1 MYSFVLILHVVA
13 AVVLIIAIL
22 VFQTSKG
29 SALSMFGGGGDNL
42 FSSNTGTSFVRKFTM
57 VVGAIFGATSLF
69 LTIYSSSLRMKSV
82 VQEHPMRQAAP
93 AKAQAPAQEAGAKKD
108 SPEKAKEKPAK
119 PSKK

>member
-1 MYSFVLILHVVA
+1 MYDFVLILHVVIA
-13 AVVLIIAIL
+13 IVLILAIL

-57 VVGAIFGATSLF
+57 GAAIIFGATSLF
-69 LTIYSSSLRMKSV
+69 LTMYSSSLKMKSV
-82 VQEHPMRQAAP
+82 VQDNPMQAAP
-93 AKAQAPAQEAGAKKD
+93 VKAPAQETGTKKA
-108 SPEKAKEKPAK
+108 PIQKAQEK

>member
-1 MYSFVLILHVVA
+1 MYDFVLILHVVV

-57 VVGAIFGATSLF
+57 GAAIIFGATSLF
-69 LTIYSSSLRMKSV
+69 LTIFSANLRMRSV
-82 VQEHPMRQAAP
+82 VQDHPMQVS
-93 AKAQAPAQEAGAKKD
+93 PAQEAGAKKD
-108 SPEKAKEKPAK
+108 APKKTQEK

>member
-1 MYSFVLILHVVA
+1 MYDFVLILHVVV

-57 VVGAIFGATSLF
+57 GAAVLFGATSLF

-82 VQEHPMRQAAP
+82 VQSNPMQAAP
-93 AKAQAPAQEAGAKKD
+93 AKAPVQEAGAQNATPKKVQ
-108 SPEKAKEKPAK
+108 EKPAK

>member
-1 MYSFVLILHVVA
+1 MYDFVLILHVFIA
-13 AVVLIIAIL
+13 IVLIIAIL

-57 VVGAIFGATSLF
+57 VVATIFGATSLF

-82 VQEHPMRQAAP
+82 VQDHPMQTAP
-93 AKAQAPAQEAGAKKD
+93 AKPKAQEAGAKVA
-108 SPEKAKEKPAK
+108 PEKAQEKPAK

>member
-1 MYSFVLILHVVA
+1 MYNFVLILHVFV

-42 FSSNTGTSFVRKFTM
+42 FSSNTGTTFVKKFTM
-57 VVGAIFGATSLF
+57 GAAIIFGATSLF
-69 LTIYSSSLRMKSV
+69 LTIFSSSLRMKSV
-82 VQEHPMRQAAP
+82 VQDNPMQTAP
-93 AKAQAPAQEAGAKKD
+93 AKPKAQETGAKAA
-108 SPEKAKEKPAK
+108 PEKVQEKPAK

>member
-1 MYSFVLILHVVA
+1 MYNFVLILHVVV

-57 VVGAIFGATSLF
+57 VVAAIFGATSLF
-69 LTIYSSSLRMKSV
+69 LTIFSSSLRMKSV
-82 VQEHPMRQAAP
+82 VQDHPMQAAP
-93 AKAQAPAQEAGAKKD
+93 KAPAQEAGAKKAT
-108 SPEKAKEKPAK
+108 PQKAQEK

>member
-82 VQEHPMRQAAP
+82 VQEHPMQQAAP
-93 AKAQAPAQEAGAKKD
+93 AKVPAQDAATKKE